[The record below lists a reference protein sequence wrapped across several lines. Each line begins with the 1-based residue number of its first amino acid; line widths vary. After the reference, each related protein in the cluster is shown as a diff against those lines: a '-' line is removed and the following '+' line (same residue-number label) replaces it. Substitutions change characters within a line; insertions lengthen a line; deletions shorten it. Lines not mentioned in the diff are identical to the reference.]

1 MPHFRAGGI
10 VFEWDE
16 EKAKRNRAKHNVGF
30 EEAATAFLDPL
41 ARVYDD
47 PDHSLDENRFLL
59 VGRSAARRTLLVVHI
74 SRSDHLRIISA
85 REASRRERK
94 AFEEEG

>member
-1 MPHFRAGGI
+1 MIHFQAGGI

-16 EKAKRNRAKHNVGF
+16 EKAKRNRAKHHIGF

-47 PDHSLDENRFLL
+47 PDHSLDYC
-59 VGRSAARRTLLVVHI
+59 
-74 SRSDHLRIISA
+74 
-85 REASRRERK
+85 
-94 AFEEEG
+94 

>member
-1 MPHFRAGGI
+1 MTHFRAGGI

-16 EKAKRNRAKHNVGF
+16 EKAKRNRAKHRVGF

-47 PDHSLDENRFLL
+47 PEHSLDEDRLLL
-59 VGRSAARRTLLVVHI
+59 VGRSVERRTLLVVHV
-74 SRSDHLRIISA
+74 SRAEHLRIISA
-85 REASRRERK
+85 REATRRERK